1 MKLIKLIS
9 STIAE
14 PLTYIFNLSFSTGTF
29 PNLFKK
35 SKVIPI
41 YKSGNKNDFNN
52 YRPICLN
59 IQFSK
64 ILEKLF
70 FSRLLSFCDF
80 HNIISSSQFGFR
92 KGLSTLHAIET
103 LQKAIIDSLIFNKYC
118 VGLFID
124 LKKAFDTVNHEILLK
139 KLDFYGIRGLPL
151 SWLSSYLRDRS
162 QFTNYNNCMSTTT
175 NIDIENYVKIIKNH
189 RVVQTYKL
197 NTHTHI

>member
-1 MKLIKLIS
+1 MKLIKLIL

-14 PLTYIFNLSFSTGTF
+14 RLTYICNLSFSTGTF
-29 PNLFKK
+29 QNLFKK

-41 YKSGNKNDFNN
+41 YKSGNKNDFYN
-52 YRPICLN
+52 YRPQN

-92 KGLSTLHAIET
+92 KGISTLHAIET
-103 LQKAIIDSLIFNKYC
+103 LQKAIIDSLISNKYC

-124 LKKAFDTVNHEILLK
+124 LKKHLT
-139 KLDFYGIRGLPL
+139 
-151 SWLSSYLRDRS
+151 
-162 QFTNYNNCMSTTT
+162 QSTMK
-175 NIDIENYVKIIKNH
+175 YF
-189 RVVQTYKL
+189 
-197 NTHTHI
+197 

>member
-9 STIAE
+9 STIAG
-14 PLTYIFNLSFSTGTF
+14 PLTYIFNLSFSIGTF

-41 YKSGNKNDFNN
+41 YKSGNRNDFNN

-92 KGLSTLHAIET
+92 KGLSTLHAIKPFKEQ
-103 LQKAIIDSLIFNKYC
+103 LLII
-118 VGLFID
+118 
-124 LKKAFDTVNHEILLK
+124 
-139 KLDFYGIRGLPL
+139 
-151 SWLSSYLRDRS
+151 
-162 QFTNYNNCMSTTT
+162 
-175 NIDIENYVKIIKNH
+175 
-189 RVVQTYKL
+189 
-197 NTHTHI
+197 

>member
-1 MKLIKLIS
+1 M
-9 STIAE
+9 T
-14 PLTYIFNLSFSTGTF
+14 
-29 PNLFKK
+29 
-35 SKVIPI
+35 
-41 YKSGNKNDFNN
+41 NN

-92 KGLSTLHAIET
+92 KGLSALHAIES
-103 LQKAIIDSLIFNKYC
+103 LQKAIIDSLISNKYC

-139 KLDFYGIRGLPL
+139 KLDFYGIRGLPSTFDFIQAYNKYNYMNNSL
-151 SWLSSYLRDRS
+151 MSYGPKLW
-162 QFTNYNNCMSTTT
+162 NEL
-175 NIDIENYVKIIKNH
+175 NIDKKNEYLFPFSVIIF
-189 RVVQTYKL
+189 L
-197 NTHTHI
+197 IIF